1 MISEKLLPAL
11 AAALLVSVAGN
22 ALLGWA
28 WLSARDDATT
38 ARTELVSMQQQRDG
52 ARQAAQACSDA
63 TEALGTAAAQ
73 RAAEAAPA
81 RAAAAGQAAAL
92 NARADYTLSR
102 QPGAGDNCAA
112 LQALGADWLKGRA
125 KP

>member
-11 AAALLVSVAGN
+11 VAVLAASVAGN

-28 WLSARDDATT
+28 WLGERDDAAT
-38 ARTELVSMQQQRDG
+38 ARAELVSMQQQRDG
-52 ARQAAQACSDA
+52 ALQAAQSCSDA
-63 TEALGTAAAQ
+63 TEALGTVAAQ

-81 RAAAAGQAAAL
+81 RAAATGQAAAL

-102 QPGAGDNCAA
+102 QPAPGDSCAS
-112 LQALGADWLKGRA
+112 LQALGRDWLKGRA

>member
-1 MISEKLLPAL
+1 MITPTQAIMAVL
-11 AAALLVSVAGN
+11 AAGN
-22 ALLGWA
+22 LLLGWA
-28 WLSARDDATT
+28 WLSARDDAAT
-38 ARTELVSMQQQRDG
+38 ARADLVSMQQQRDG

-63 TEALGTAAAQ
+63 TEALGRLAGQ

-92 NARADYTLSR
+92 NARADYTLATA
-102 QPGAGDNCAA
+102 PAAPGDNCAS
-112 LQALGADWLKGRA
+112 LQALGRDWLKGRT

>member
-11 AAALLVSVAGN
+11 VAVLLASAAGN

-28 WLSARDDATT
+28 WLSARDDATK
-38 ARTELVSMQQQRDG
+38 AAAALVGMTEQRDG
-52 ARQAAQACSDA
+52 ALQAAQSCSDA
-63 TEALGTAAAQ
+63 TEALSATAAQ

-102 QPGAGDNCAA
+102 QPTAGDSCAA
-112 LQALGADWLKGRA
+112 LQALGADWLKGRV